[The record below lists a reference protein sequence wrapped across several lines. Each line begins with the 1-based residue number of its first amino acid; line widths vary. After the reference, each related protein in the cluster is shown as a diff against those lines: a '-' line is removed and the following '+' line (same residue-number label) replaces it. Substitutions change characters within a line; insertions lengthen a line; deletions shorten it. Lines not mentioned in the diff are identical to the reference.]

1 MTVMQVKL
9 LITLNEMHFTNKT
22 LFLALNELGLVKNEE
37 EQRIRDEG
45 YKQHAFNVLI
55 SNKLSYHRNIPDTR
69 NKL

>member
-1 MTVMQVKL
+1 M
-9 LITLNEMHFTNKT
+9 
-22 LFLALNELGLVKNEE
+22 VKNVE
-37 EQRIRDEG
+37 EQEVRDEG